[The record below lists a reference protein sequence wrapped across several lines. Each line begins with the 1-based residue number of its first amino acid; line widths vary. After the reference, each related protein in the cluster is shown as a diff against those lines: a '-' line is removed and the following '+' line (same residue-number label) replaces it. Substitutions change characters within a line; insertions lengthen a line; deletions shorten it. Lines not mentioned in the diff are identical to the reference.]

1 VGTVLLGT
9 LLNPLN
15 SSMIAVALV
24 QLHQDFRVGLSTAS
38 WLVSGFYLAAA
49 VGQPV
54 TGRLADLFGARR
66 IFCAGLVLGG
76 TTSALAPLAPS
87 FAWLVA
93 ARVIQAIGT
102 SAAFPAGL
110 ALIRQNDAG
119 GRIPAGALAA
129 LSVASNVSASLGPAL
144 GGLLVSSGSWRAIFL
159 VNVPITMTGL
169 ALSTRWLPVDPRP
182 RTDLGHPAGRLG
194 GWSWASAMR
203 AGLRRIDLPGV
214 ALFAAL
220 LTALLAF
227 LLSASTRPAWPLLLL
242 AGLAAVLLGIRELQA
257 PEPFVDLRML
267 AAHRRLVGVY
277 AQFAAVNLVFYSIF
291 LGLPIWLEQVR
302 RLDPGRTGLIMLPLT
317 ALAVLVSPLAAG
329 LIRRSGARP
338 SLVIGSA
345 TLTLGCLLLLLLQ
358 PATPILALLGV
369 GAVLGL
375 PTGFNNLGLQ
385 AALYEAA
392 PPEAMGT
399 AGGQFQTFRYVG
411 AILSTSLLGVVF
423 GQTQAGLRLQAL
435 ALGLAAISAV
445 LVLASVRLP
454 SRSRR
459 MTTPQA

>member
-1 VGTVLLGT
+1 VLLGT

-24 QLHQDFRVGLSTAS
+24 QLHQDFRVDLSTAS

-54 TGRLADLFGARR
+54 AGRLADLFGPRR
-66 IFCAGLVLGG
+66 IFCAGLALGG

-87 FAWLVA
+87 FAWLVV
-93 ARVIQAIGT
+93 ARVVQAIGT

-110 ALIRQNDAG
+110 ALIRRNDAG
-119 GRIPAGALAA
+119 GRTPAGALAA

-159 VNVPITMTGL
+159 VNVPITLTGL
-169 ALSTRWLPVDPRP
+169 LLSARWLPADPWLRI
-182 RTDLGHPAGRLG
+182 DSGHPAGRSW
-194 GWSWASAMR
+194 GWSRASAVVAR
-203 AGLRRIDLPGV
+203 LRRIDLPGV
-214 ALFAAL
+214 ALFAGL
-220 LTALLAF
+220 LVALLAF
-227 LLSASTRPAWPLLLL
+227 LLSASTRPVWPLLPA
-242 AGLAAVLLGIRELQA
+242 AGLAAGLLGVRELQA
-257 PEPFVDLRML
+257 TEPFVDLRML
-267 AAHRRLVGVY
+267 AAHRRLIGVY

-291 LGLPIWLEQVR
+291 LGLAVWLEQVR
-302 RLDPGRTGLIMLPLT
+302 RLDPGQTGLVMLPLT

-329 LIRRSGARP
+329 LIRRAGARS
-338 SLVIGSA
+338 SLVIGST

-358 PATPILALLGV
+358 PATPILVLLGV

-392 PPEAMGT
+392 PPEAIGA
-399 AGGQFQTFRYVG
+399 AGGQFQTFRYLG
-411 AILSTSLLGVVF
+411 AILSTSLLGTVF
-423 GQTQAGLRLQAL
+423 GQPGAGPRLQLL
-435 ALGLAAISAV
+435 ALGLAAISVLLVVAAV
-445 LVLASVRLP
+445 RFP
-454 SRSRR
+454 GRSPR
-459 MTTPQA
+459 MAAPRA